1 MSSSQVPYFLWDY
14 NLTQGQVKS
23 ILANGNETDNIWL
36 RSRILESATF
46 SDVWKYTTLAE
57 LRHWYPKLK
66 LKKPVK
72 RAWDLAL
79 RVWQ

>member
-1 MSSSQVPYFLWDY
+1 MNPSSVPYFLWDY
-14 NLTQGQVKS
+14 TLTQDQVKS
-23 ILANGNETDNIWL
+23 ILASHNETENIWL

-46 SDVWKYTTLAE
+46 SDVWKYMTLQE

-79 RVWQ
+79 RTWQ